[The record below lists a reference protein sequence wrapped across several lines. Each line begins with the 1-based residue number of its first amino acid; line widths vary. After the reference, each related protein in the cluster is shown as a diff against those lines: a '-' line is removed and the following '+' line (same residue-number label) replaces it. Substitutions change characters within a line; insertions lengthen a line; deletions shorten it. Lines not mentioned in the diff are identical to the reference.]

1 MTVMNI
7 ASKLQCR
14 KMAWMKERVWDWHVV
29 FTDAFKVLVPVKVAS
44 ERWFSEILK
53 NLIAFYCHLYNPVR
67 CYYCCRKKETTDYAI
82 KLNVC

>member
-14 KMAWMKERVWDWHVV
+14 KMAWMNEEVWNWHVV
-29 FTDAFKVLVPVKVAS
+29 FTDAFKVLIPVKVS
-44 ERWFSEILK
+44 SDRLDSRRLI
-53 NLIAFYCHLYNPVR
+53 NLISFYTHLYNPVR

-82 KLNVC
+82 KLKVC